1 MQDIV
6 FYAAVLCETQGIV
19 RDSANARNQSAPV
32 LVLGVSACL
41 KMRLFAACNVAT
53 PYPVASCSGI
63 SDWIWRMDADFER
76 DTPSKLVA
84 DADGIF
90 VHTVTDTVDG
100 KTVNFTEFVIPISNM
115 NTQELTAWLGNEKKR
130 SGLIGELVGYDSEG
144 NAVFVLQIDDFTVRN
159 RVGGLGDPTAIEQEV
174 ATRSQTVQMIR
185 AAVSSSAATKQD
197 RLTSANAGANI
208 SIDENGVISNTYT
221 YSLPS
226 ATTGSKG
233 GVILATAAETKS
245 GSNATKAITPAGFL
259 SAISGND
266 PIIAK
271 SAIQTFQPIIEL
283 GSASNVSLKSGGAY
297 RLSAVSGNHYL
308 TVSDVPA
315 DKYGTDAHV
324 ELFVG
329 GTTLVHV
336 LDPLIL
342 MDALIPNA
350 VNDCV
355 IKFRDGTARL
365 FVEDHA
371 YGYVVTV
378 AGGTEGTVFGG
389 SLHYGLTGAA
399 ASYIAFANSLNG
411 QTVILP
417 GTASVNRAVNVV
429 GNGYTQ
435 TVISGGISCT
445 SKTTFS
451 NLGMNGVSV
460 LGGTMTLG
468 DVYIPS
474 GATVSVSD
482 GGGLVIER
490 VSGDGGTIDLGGSYV
505 RTNSHITAEGCTF
518 TSGNNSTLNGGA
530 FYGTT
535 SNTVLEL
542 KFCTFTGNHAVRLG
556 GAVSVDTYATVS
568 FSDCVISG
576 NSNDFGYTDTGI
588 FAGANGIVQFMGG
601 NTVSDR
607 VNANSG
613 TFIVE
618 GSNAFLNTVIGTS
631 STVLISSGA
640 IVDLTGNTNNPTINP
655 GSGVTFAPGGAT
667 VYPSAGSASAY
678 MLGGVTVPKLG
689 NTNVIDL
696 GGTHTSIRYG
706 SSAVFS
712 SVVITGAANVAIAI
726 GGDYDNGVVD
736 LSGCTFTNNAGNY
749 GAAVNM
755 KNSSSVLTATQC
767 VFRSN
772 SATDAAALT
781 IWGGSASFD
790 GCEWSDNSAYPGAPT
805 ALSLANGASVVLTGC
820 SFGAGQ
826 TIVYANSANLVLE
839 GSNVIDNVSG
849 ASGVVSI
856 SSGAIVTLA
865 GSIAPGSGGITLY
878 GGLSE
883 NLTAIIGSGGVSRT
897 FEECEIHGSTINSA
911 GLIYGA
917 TIYPGQYGHDVV
929 YTEDGG
935 TTSSS
940 TLVGADSSFAV
951 PGALMRV
958 EKYD

>member
-6 FYAAVLCETQGIV
+6 FYAAVNETQGIV
-19 RDSANARNQSAPV
+19 RDSANARNQAAPI

-41 KMRLFAACNVAT
+41 KMRLFAACSVAT
-53 PYPVASCSGI
+53 PYPISSLGGI
-63 SDWIWRMDADFER
+63 SDWNWRMDADFDR

-84 DADGIF
+84 DAGGIS
-90 VHTVTDTVDG
+90 VRTVTDTVDG
-100 KTVNFTEFVIPISNM
+100 ETVNFTEFVIPISDM
-115 NTQELTAWLGNEKKR
+115 NTQELTDWLGNEKKR

-159 RVGGLGDPTAIEQEV
+159 RVAGLGDPTAIEQEV

-208 SIDENGVISNTYT
+208 SIDENGVISNTY
-221 YSLPS
+221 SLPS
-226 ATTGSKG
+226 ATTESRG

-245 GSNATKAITPAGFL
+245 GSNATKAITPACFL
-259 SAISGND
+259 SALSGND
-266 PIIAK
+266 QIIAK
-271 SAIQTFQPIIEL
+271 SAIQAFQPIIEL
-283 GSASNVSLKSGGAY
+283 GSATSATIAPGSAY

-378 AGGTEGTVFGG
+378 AGGTGGTVFGG
-389 SLHYGLTGAA
+389 SLHYGLTGAT

-417 GTASVNRAVNVV
+417 ETASVNRAVNIV

-451 NLGMNGVSV
+451 NLGMNGVSI
-460 LGGTMTLG
+460 LGGTVTFG

-474 GATVSVSD
+474 GATVSVR
-482 GGGLVIER
+482 GGWLSIEK
-490 VSGDGGTIDLGGSYV
+490 VSGDGGTIDLGGTRILHQVQSPILA
-505 RTNSHITAEGCTF
+505 SGITF
-518 TSGNNSTLNGGA
+518 TNGRGASGAAIAIGGNKAGSGSIVSSCIITDNGSTDVT
-530 FYGTT
+530 Y
-535 SNTVLEL
+535 
-542 KFCTFTGNHAVRLG
+542 G
-556 GAVSVDTYATVS
+556 GAVLLANGAGPVS
-568 FSDCVISG
+568 FVDCVISG
-576 NSNDFGYTDTGI
+576 NTVTNT
-588 FAGANGIVQFMGG
+588 NPRGIVCFNDNTSAVLSNTSIQSNSTIQDMFMGTSAHADVLG
-601 NTVSDR
+601 GCAINYILMGSACSLTL
-607 VNANSG
+607 A
-613 TFIVE
+613 
-618 GSNAFLNTVIGTS
+618 GSNSFREIDPIVGGGSIT
-631 STVLISSGA
+631 ISSGA
-640 IVDLTGNTNNPTINP
+640 IVDLTSATYLNP
-655 GSGVTFAPGGAT
+655 GGGITFAEGGAT

-678 MLGGVTVPKLG
+678 MLGGMTVPRIG
-689 NTNVIDL
+689 NTNVVNLNSSNIIVS
-696 GGTHTSIRYG
+696 GGT
-706 SSAVFS
+706 
-712 SVVITGAANVAIAI
+712 AIA
-726 GGDYDNGVVD
+726 
-736 LSGCTFTNNAGNY
+736 SGCTFSGGSGTYGGAIRFYSSGILSSCTFSGNNATY
-749 GAAVNM
+749 G
-755 KNSSSVLTATQC
+755 
-767 VFRSN
+767 R
-772 SATDAAALT
+772 DIALIDGAKVT
-781 IWGGSASFD
+781 I
-790 GCEWSDNSAYPGAPT
+790 
-805 ALSLANGASVVLTGC
+805 VGC
-820 SFGAGQ
+820 SFSAVGGVYLRGNNNTSTTVHASDTELQQVELAGEN
-826 TIVYANSANLVLE
+826 TSLTLAGNIVEKYRILDTGKVF
-839 GSNVIDNVSG
+839 
-849 ASGVVSI
+849 I
-856 SSGAIVTLA
+856 SSGATVDLTGNSNATPIN
-865 GSIAPGSGGITLY
+865 PGGGITLY
-878 GGLSE
+878 GGLSGS
-883 NLTAIIGSGGVSRT
+883 LTAIIGSGGVSHT
-897 FEECEIHGSTINSA
+897 FEECEVHGSTITSL

-940 TLVGADSSFAV
+940 TLVGADSSFVV
-951 PGALMRV
+951 PGGLMKV